1 MPDREAQ
8 PQRDHAVDDVSKPQ
22 HGEAPMVTTTTANLR
37 VLEPCLPKGERDTL
51 RHFLGL
57 LLEADE
63 PEAMVASLR
72 RLAERKAWYA
82 VSGARVDRQ
91 AAQRWQALACQGGAS
106 GHAAEVFTRSRD
118 FCGLDEQTEIAAMF
132 DPSAPSSDCYTTP

>member
-8 PQRDHAVDDVSKPQ
+8 RERDHAVDDVSKPR

-57 LLEADE
+57 LLDANE

-82 VSGARVDRQ
+82 VRGALVDRQ
-91 AAQRWQALACQGGAS
+91 AAQRWLALAEALAKVERQ
-106 GHAAEVFTRSRD
+106 VTPQRSSPA
-118 FCGLDEQTEIAAMF
+118 TETFA
-132 DPSAPSSDCYTTP
+132 D

>member
-8 PQRDHAVDDVSKPQ
+8 RERDHAVDDASKPQ

-37 VLEPCLPKGERDTL
+37 FLEPCLTEGERDAL
-51 RHFLGL
+51 RHLLVL

-82 VSGARVDRQ
+82 VRGALVDRQ
-91 AAQRWQALACQGGAS
+91 AAGRWSALAEALAKVERQVNAS
-106 GHAAEVFTRSRD
+106 
-118 FCGLDEQTEIAAMF
+118 TE
-132 DPSAPSSDCYTTP
+132 

>member
-1 MPDREAQ
+1 VFELGLGGESAATFRGLICQISRLSASAIMPLTTYQNPSTEEAQ
-8 PQRDHAVDDVSKPQ
+8 
-22 HGEAPMVTTTTANLR
+22 MVTTTTANLR
-37 VLEPCLPKGERDTL
+37 VLEPCLPKGERETL

-91 AAQRWQALACQGGAS
+91 AAQRWQALAEALAKVERQ
-106 GHAAEVFTRSRD
+106 VTPQRSSPA
-118 FCGLDEQTEIAAMF
+118 TETFA
-132 DPSAPSSDCYTTP
+132 D

>member
-8 PQRDHAVDDVSKPQ
+8 RERDHAIDGVSKPQ
-22 HGEAPMVTTTTANLR
+22 HGEAPIVTTTTTNLR
-37 VLEPCLPKGERDTL
+37 VLEPCLTKGERNTL

-72 RLAERKAWYA
+72 RLAERKAWCA
-82 VSGARVDRQ
+82 VRGALVDRQ
-91 AAQRWQALACQGGAS
+91 AAQRWFALAEALAKVEREGMRQGSSPA
-106 GHAAEVFTRSRD
+106 
-118 FCGLDEQTEIAAMF
+118 TESFA
-132 DPSAPSSDCYTTP
+132 D

>member
-1 MPDREAQ
+1 MRDREAQ
-8 PQRDHAVDDVSKPQ
+8 RERDHAVDDVPKPQ
-22 HGEAPMVTTTTANLR
+22 HGE
-37 VLEPCLPKGERDTL
+37 EPCLPRGERDTL

-82 VSGARVDRQ
+82 VRGALVDRQ
-91 AAQRWQALACQGGAS
+91 AAQRWLALAEALAKVERQ
-106 GHAAEVFTRSRD
+106 VTPQRSSPA
-118 FCGLDEQTEIAAMF
+118 TETFA
-132 DPSAPSSDCYTTP
+132 D

>member
-8 PQRDHAVDDVSKPQ
+8 RERDHAVDDVSKPQ

-37 VLEPCLPKGERDTL
+37 VLEPCLTKVERDTL
-51 RHFLGL
+51 RQFLGL
-57 LLEADE
+57 LLEANE

-82 VSGARVDRQ
+82 VNGALVDRQ
-91 AAQRWQALACQGGAS
+91 AAQRWFALAETLAKVERQ
-106 GHAAEVFTRSRD
+106 VTPQRSSPA
-118 FCGLDEQTEIAAMF
+118 TETFA
-132 DPSAPSSDCYTTP
+132 D

>member
-1 MPDREAQ
+1 MFELGLGGGERGDFRGLICQIARLSASAIMPLTTYPNPGTE
-8 PQRDHAVDDVSKPQ
+8 K
-22 HGEAPMVTTTTANLR
+22 APMVTTTTANLR

-82 VSGARVDRQ
+82 VSGALIDRQ
-91 AAQRWQALACQGGAS
+91 AAQRWQALAEALAKVERQ
-106 GHAAEVFTRSRD
+106 VTQQRSSPA
-118 FCGLDEQTEIAAMF
+118 TETFA
-132 DPSAPSSDCYTTP
+132 D

>member
-8 PQRDHAVDDVSKPQ
+8 RERDHAVDDVSKPQ

-37 VLEPCLPKGERDTL
+37 VLEPCLTKGERDTL

-72 RLAERKAWYA
+72 RLAECKAW
-82 VSGARVDRQ
+82 GAARNALVDRQ
-91 AAQRWQALACQGGAS
+91 AAQRWLALAEALAKVERQ
-106 GHAAEVFTRSRD
+106 VTPQRSSPA
-118 FCGLDEQTEIAAMF
+118 TETFA
-132 DPSAPSSDCYTTP
+132 D

>member
-8 PQRDHAVDDVSKPQ
+8 RERDLAVDDVSKPQ
-22 HGEAPMVTTTTANLR
+22 HGEAPVATTTANHR
-37 VLEPCLPKGERDTL
+37 VLEPCLTKGERDTL

-72 RLAERKAWYA
+72 RLAERKAWCA
-82 VSGARVDRQ
+82 VRGALADRQ
-91 AAQRWQALACQGGAS
+91 AAQRWLALAEALAKVERKVTPQ
-106 GHAAEVFTRSRD
+106 RSSP
-118 FCGLDEQTEIAAMF
+118 ETETFA
-132 DPSAPSSDCYTTP
+132 D

>member
-1 MPDREAQ
+1 MPLTTYPNPSTEEAQ
-8 PQRDHAVDDVSKPQ
+8 
-22 HGEAPMVTTTTANLR
+22 MVTTTAANLR

-91 AAQRWQALACQGGAS
+91 AAQRWQALAEALAKVERQ
-106 GHAAEVFTRSRD
+106 VTPQRSPPA
-118 FCGLDEQTEIAAMF
+118 TETFA
-132 DPSAPSSDCYTTP
+132 D

>member
-8 PQRDHAVDDVSKPQ
+8 RERDHAVDDVSKPR

-91 AAQRWQALACQGGAS
+91 AAQRWQALAEALAKVERQ
-106 GHAAEVFTRSRD
+106 VMPQRSSPA
-118 FCGLDEQTEIAAMF
+118 TETFA
-132 DPSAPSSDCYTTP
+132 D

>member
-22 HGEAPMVTTTTANLR
+22 HGEAPMATTTTANIR

-82 VSGARVDRQ
+82 VSGARVDPKRPSAGKPWLAKVERQ
-91 AAQRWQALACQGGAS
+91 VTPQRS
-106 GHAAEVFTRSRD
+106 SPAAETFAD
-118 FCGLDEQTEIAAMF
+118 
-132 DPSAPSSDCYTTP
+132 